1 MALIF
6 LGQSRCALCDT
17 ILTETDQIVATSH
30 FIADR
35 QHPLWRFSD
44 AGMHQTCFLVW
55 EQREAFIT
63 LFNQVTASS
72 VFGRDTIHH
81 MEPDGSI
88 TTRLCRGAQDRS
100 NFETRLSTLSKLYS
114 QGRRL
119 KPDRSAPGNIA
130 LVGNVSSVDAIRH
143 PRIL

>member
-35 QHPLWRFSD
+35 QHPLWCFSD

-63 LFNQVTASS
+63 LFNADLSVRRSS
-72 VFGRDTIHH
+72 CPSRWAAPHH
-81 MEPDGSI
+81 H
-88 TTRLCRGAQDRS
+88 L
-100 NFETRLSTLSKLYS
+100 
-114 QGRRL
+114 
-119 KPDRSAPGNIA
+119 
-130 LVGNVSSVDAIRH
+130 
-143 PRIL
+143 PRCPAAFPQAAV